1 MCEDRKG
8 SHSRLPR
15 AAPADEERQNYC
27 LRSIN
32 MLSQSLEQFNAQAV
46 SSVARQKA
54 PVRSASLPDFKN
66 DRQRVSRAVVG
77 GCTDGLQ
84 SCLACLGQLR
94 TTRQYERTC
103 PIDFDQSGALNF
115 TYSYTMQCLP
125 MRAALLNAAQG
136 TPSYSTR
143 EDATMKNQQLKDFEK
158 NAEETVEQTA
168 ERVRGAAD
176 NYFSF
181 LHQTI
186 ASFPT
191 GGTEFGEKL
200 KTCAEENVEAM
211 STYVHNLSQAKD
223 LQEVIRIQLGFVQS
237 QFNAFGEQAKTLGAA
252 CAKAAADAANK
263 PFQKV
268 V

>member
-115 TYSYTMQCLP
+115 TYSYTMQV
-125 MRAALLNAAQG
+125 
-136 TPSYSTR
+136 S
-143 EDATMKNQQLKDFEK
+143 
-158 NAEETVEQTA
+158 
-168 ERVRGAAD
+168 
-176 NYFSF
+176 
-181 LHQTI
+181 
-186 ASFPT
+186 
-191 GGTEFGEKL
+191 
-200 KTCAEENVEAM
+200 
-211 STYVHNLSQAKD
+211 
-223 LQEVIRIQLGFVQS
+223 
-237 QFNAFGEQAKTLGAA
+237 
-252 CAKAAADAANK
+252 ADARRPFECRAGNTIVFDQGGCNHEK
-263 PFQKV
+263 PAAKRF
-268 V
+268 